1 MLQTEASRY
10 GSCYSCFK
18 DVPGEIERIQAE
30 KRRDV
35 STRIAMH
42 EESIAQIHASD
53 AFRAFV
59 DSATLANARCADEQC
74 RKDTAQEAEERSE
87 IIRDEAFGRQRN
99 EAWEAAKEAEAL
111 QYQERMVRE
120 AIQRHIWAEQAE
132 FRLQRRVDEA
142 IEEEC

>member
-1 MLQTEASRY
+1 
-10 GSCYSCFK
+10 
-18 DVPGEIERIQAE
+18 
-30 KRRDV
+30 
-35 STRIAMH
+35 MH

-99 EAWEAAKEAEAL
+99 EAREAAKEAEAL
-111 QYQERMVRE
+111 QYQEGWFARQDSGIYGQNRQSFDCNSV
-120 AIQRHIWAEQAE
+120 
-132 FRLQRRVDEA
+132 
-142 IEEEC
+142 